1 MYGLVKIKS
10 SDSSQNTSYS
20 DVNALLE
27 KETKEKHVKWSKLL
41 MREKTE
47 KMNAFIES
55 SDYNDGQKKL
65 LKVYVKSCFNRKKLL
80 KDKEVVYNAETGAID
95 SIVNLNYNEQ
105 NKRFTLSNKN
115 ASGKTKTK
123 TKTQKNT

>member
-10 SDSSQNTSYS
+10 SNSSQNTSYS

-95 SIVNLNYNEQ
+95 NIVNLNYNEQ
-105 NKRFTLSNKN
+105 NNYFDTSL
-115 ASGKTKTK
+115 GWV
-123 TKTQKNT
+123 

>member
-10 SDSSQNTSYS
+10 SDSTQNTSYN

-47 KMNAFIES
+47 KMDAFIES
-55 SDYNDGQKKL
+55 SDYNDVQKKL
-65 LKVYVKSCFNRKKLL
+65 LTAYVKCCFNRKKLL
-80 KDKEVVYNAETGAID
+80 KDKEVLYDAETGAIV

-105 NKRFTLSNKN
+105 NKRFTLSNKS

-123 TKTQKNT
+123 TQKKT